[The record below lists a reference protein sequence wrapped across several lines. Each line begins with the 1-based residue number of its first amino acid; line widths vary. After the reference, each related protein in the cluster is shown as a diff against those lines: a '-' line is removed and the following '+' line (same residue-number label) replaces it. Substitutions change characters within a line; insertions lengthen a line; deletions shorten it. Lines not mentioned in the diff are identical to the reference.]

1 MPDTE
6 EELTERPPAL
16 RSLTEEGCR
25 ALRRLPDLDAGS
37 ATIGLTLTRAAHAHA
52 TASEA
57 LVHRRHDRNW
67 LVFNVLYVV
76 WAFEPVS
83 ARDVVE
89 WMGMSRQ
96 TISNTLRALE
106 SKGMITRTRDTEDA
120 RLMAIR
126 LTGEGRTSIEQSLVE
141 QFELDSA
148 VFAALTT
155 EERDQLTSLLD
166 RVRLQVLAL
175 DQHRHLPDHPEN
187 TRKAG
192 TRSHPCSS

>member
-1 MPDTE
+1 MTQTE
-6 EELTERPPAL
+6 EPTERALRRAGGL
-16 RSLTEEGCR
+16 RSLTDEGCR
-25 ALRRLPDLDAGS
+25 ALRRLPELDAES

-52 TASEA
+52 SASEA
-57 LVHRRHDRNW
+57 IVHRRHDRNW

-106 SKGMITRTRDTEDA
+106 AKGMITRTRDAEDA
-120 RLMAIR
+120 RMMTIR
-126 LTGEGRTSIEQSLVE
+126 LTEEGRTSVERSLVE

-148 VFAALTT
+148 VFAALTP
-155 EERDQLTSLLD
+155 EERDQLASLLD
-166 RVRLQVLAL
+166 RVRRQVRTLEQQRPAHEH
-175 DQHRHLPDHPEN
+175 DDADR
-187 TRKAG
+187 
-192 TRSHPCSS
+192 

>member
-1 MPDTE
+1 MSQTDE
-6 EELTERPPAL
+6 VTERGRPHGGRL
-16 RSLTEEGCR
+16 RSLTVEGCR
-25 ALRRLPDLDAGS
+25 ALRRMPDLDAES

-52 TASEA
+52 SASEA

-96 TISNTLRALE
+96 TISNILRALE
-106 SKGMITRTRDTEDA
+106 AKGVITRARDTEDA
-120 RLMAIR
+120 RLMTIR
-126 LTGEGRTSIEQSLVE
+126 LTEEGRASVERSITE

-148 VFAALTT
+148 VFSALTE
-155 EERDQLTSLLD
+155 EERDQLASLLD
-166 RVRLQVLAL
+166 RVRLRVMAL
-175 DQHRHLPDHPEN
+175 EEERP
-187 TRKAG
+187 
-192 TRSHPCSS
+192 RSLDNDADR